1 MEPEHNKSQ
10 GHLAIGRLGEKIA
23 CDFLENKGYKIVE
36 KNYRR
41 KCGEIDIIC
50 SAKSDLTTAW
60 ASKSILHRTP
70 KKLIFV
76 EVKTLK
82 REGWLS
88 PEDNFTSSKQ
98 KRLIRTCK
106 LYMAEK
112 NANLD
117 DEWQVDVIAINL
129 KDDCRKA
136 DIRHFENTI
145 L

>member
-1 MEPEHNKSQ
+1 M
-10 GHLAIGRLGEKIA
+10 
-23 CDFLENKGYKIVE
+23 
-36 KNYRR
+36 
-41 KCGEIDIIC
+41 
-50 SAKSDLTTAW
+50 
-60 ASKSILHRTP
+60 
-70 KKLIFV
+70 

>member
-1 MEPEHNKSQ
+1 MEPEQKSQ
-10 GHLAIGRLGEKIA
+10 EHLAIGRLGEKIA
-23 CDFLENKGYKIVE
+23 CEYLESKGYKIIE

-41 KCGEIDIIC
+41 KCGEIDIVC
-50 SAKSDLTTAW
+50 SAKSDLTTAY
-60 ASKSILHRTP
+60 ANKSIFHRTS
-70 KKLIFV
+70 KKLVFV

-112 NANLD
+112 NVNLD
-117 DEWQVDVIAINL
+117 DEWQIDVIAINL
-129 KDDCRKA
+129 KENCQKA
-136 DIRHFENTI
+136 EIKHFENTI
-145 L
+145 